1 MSDNN
6 ITRSL
11 LSSEFS
17 EATQNFK
24 TAFQTSIVS
33 IFLQAHKELSFYFL
47 FGNKLVYP
55 CIENPNTKI
64 EFLVVAECSYCTV
77 HYFVRLALLV

>member
-1 MSDNN
+1 MSDDN

-17 EATQNFK
+17 EATQNIK
-24 TAFQTSIVS
+24 TAFQTSVVS

-47 FGNKLVYP
+47 FGNKLVHP
-55 CIENPNTKI
+55 CVENPNTKT
-64 EFLVVAECSYCTV
+64 EFLAVAECSYCAV
-77 HYFVRLALLV
+77 HDFIRLALPV